1 VNGSLVR
8 AMPIMGTI
16 VSIEIVEPP
25 ASAPRPPA
33 STPDYLDADTAIE
46 RAFEWFR
53 EVERRCSRFD
63 ETSELRQLS
72 TQPGRPIRVSEIVFS
87 ATEFALTLAE
97 DTGGA
102 FDPTVGRE
110 MEARGFDRH
119 YVTGHRVA
127 PSPAAA
133 GASYRDVELDPAERT
148 ITLRRPLVL
157 DLGAVAKG
165 LAIDLAAQE
174 LTAFRNFAIDAGG
187 DVYVSGRNVGGD
199 LWSVG
204 IRHPRNVGETIDVVR
219 LSDMAICTSG
229 DYERT
234 TAHGHHILDPRLGDV
249 PVSHRLSDQGDLSLW
264 KTGTSPIASATAV
277 APTAMLADALATAA
291 FVLGPDD
298 GIALLERHGVNGLLV
313 SASLERFVTRG
324 FSASLLPHA

>member
-1 VNGSLVR
+1 
-8 AMPIMGTI
+8 MGTI
-16 VSIEIVEPP
+16 VSIELVEPDH
-25 ASAPRPPA
+25 PPA
-33 STPDYLDADTAIE
+33 STPDNPPASAPDNLDADATIE

-63 ETSELRQLS
+63 ETSELRQVS
-72 TQPGRPIRVSEIVFS
+72 SQAGRPVRVSEIVFS
-87 ATEFALTLAE
+87 ATQFAVTVAE
-97 DTGGA
+97 ETGGA
-102 FDPTVGRE
+102 FDPAVGHA

-119 YVTGHRVA
+119 YVTGRSVS
-127 PSPAAA
+127 PSPAVA
-133 GASYRDVELDPAERT
+133 GASYRDIELDSVERT

-174 LTAFRNFAIDAGG
+174 LAPFRNFAINAGG
-187 DVYVSGRNVGGD
+187 DLYVSGLNAGGD
-199 LWSVG
+199 PWSVG
-204 IRHPRNVGETIDVVR
+204 IRHPRNPGETIDVLR

-234 TAHGHHILDPRLGDV
+234 TAHGHHILDPREGRSADAM
-249 PVSHRLSDQGDLSLW
+249 
-264 KTGTSPIASATAV
+264 ASATAV

-291 FVLGPDD
+291 FVLGPRE
-298 GIALLERHGVNGLLV
+298 GIALLERHGVGGLLL

-324 FSASLLPHA
+324 FSGSLLPHA